1 MVLRL
6 IEGGRAD
13 AAFTDAHKCLPCKSD
28 NHLPCKSDVSQEAE
42 RRLQAVG
49 YPKWR
54 NREAATGIPMPREI
68 KYLAMQ
74 IDYVAEALSALSSI
88 PKDFRSDIY
97 WPASE
102 AAAWG
107 PAIRRGP

>member
-1 MVLRL
+1 MALRL
-6 IEGGRAD
+6 IEGGRVD
-13 AAFTDAHKCLPCKSD
+13 AASTAADHYLPGRLSNCIPD
-28 NHLPCKSDVSQEAE
+28 KSDVRREAE
-42 RRLQAVG
+42 RRLQVVG
-49 YPKWR
+49 YPKWHDR
-54 NREAATGIPMPREI
+54 QAATGISMPREI

-74 IDYVAEALSALSSI
+74 IGYVAEALSALSTI
-88 PKDFRSDIY
+88 PLDFRSDIY

>member
-1 MVLRL
+1 MALRL
-6 IEGGRAD
+6 IEGGRVD
-13 AAFTDAHKCLPCKSD
+13 AAFTDAD
-28 NHLPCKSDVSQEAE
+28 NHVPGRADVSREAE
-42 RRLQAVG
+42 RRLQVVG

-74 IDYVAEALSALSSI
+74 IGYVAEALSELSII
-88 PKDFRSDIY
+88 PQDFRSDIY

-102 AAAWG
+102 AAAWD
-107 PAIRRGP
+107 PAIRTGP